1 MLKKTLIA
9 TAVVS
14 SLALAACND
23 GSPTNQPG
31 LYPTDGDVVATVN
44 GIAITQP
51 QVDEYVD
58 YRTSMNQPAA
68 DPVTELVNLEI
79 LRQAAVK
86 EGFAKKPE
94 VRAAMTRAATNVL
107 ANPMVRQSIAEDVSD
122 EDLRAEYDEQV
133 AMMESA
139 AGGGTEYHASHI
151 LVDSEDEAL
160 AIIAELDE
168 GGDFAAIAE
177 EKSTG
182 PSSSNGG
189 DLGWATPDTYVEE
202 FALALEQ
209 LEGGSY
215 TNEPVETQFGWHVIL
230 LNETREAEAPEVPGF
245 EMVKDQLRNVVL
257 QKRMQEYMEDL
268 RDNADVVIEKEG
280 AAEEAAPDNAEGA
293 GDAAVELPANPAAD
307 QAPAE

>member
-9 TAVVS
+9 TAVIGT
-14 SLALAACND
+14 LTLTACNQND
-23 GSPTNQPG
+23 AGNQPG
-31 LYPTDGDVVATVN
+31 LFPVDGEVVATVN
-44 GIAITQP
+44 GVEITQP

-94 VRAAMTRAATNVL
+94 VRASMTRAATNVL
-107 ANPMVRQSIAEDVSD
+107 ANPMVRQAIADDVTD

-133 AMMESA
+133 GMMQSA

-151 LVDSEDEAL
+151 LVDSEEEAL
-160 AIIAELDE
+160 TIIAELDE

-182 PSSSNGG
+182 PSGTNGG

-202 FALALEQ
+202 FAVALEQ
-209 LEGGSY
+209 LESGSY
-215 TNEPVETQFGWHVIL
+215 TVEPVETQFGWHVIL
-230 LNETREAEAPEVPGF
+230 LNETREAEAPEAPGF

-257 QKRMQEYMEDL
+257 QKRMQEYMEGL
-268 RDNADVVIEKEG
+268 RDSADVVIKKDEAANDTAAGEQPASP
-280 AAEEAAPDNAEGA
+280 AAEQ
-293 GDAAVELPANPAAD
+293 V
-307 QAPAE
+307 PAE